1 MAMPRALL
9 AWAVVG
15 SSDGFAPAAAG
26 LGRRGV
32 PLGGIAGFGT
42 FFAETW
48 LGRDACQMVSC
59 PPKKGTFDH
68 VLIDVNQFVHTS
80 TRRATSEEDAVR
92 RLMSALDGVLR
103 VARPTQSL
111 VLALDGAAPIAKIVT
126 QRRRREAAASKASSA
141 SASDAPRVSPLLITP
156 GTAFMDLVSE
166 AVEYYA
172 ESRLAR
178 RESLANVTAYVS
190 CVRHGGEGE
199 LKLVEWLGRRG
210 VSGTAAVVSGDAD
223 VVLQSLAA
231 LPLASCGGDGALLEP
246 FVLRP
251 LERPRYGVVS
261 SWQLARGLARRF
273 PSAALRKTRDDV
285 LVLLLLQGN
294 DYVPRLRRASFKR
307 CLECY
312 ERTKF
317 AFPGGDPRDEGHFFA
332 YENGRDRVAW
342 RADFAAA
349 FFERLGSAP
358 LVNAEGATAA
368 ASIAAADDLVSLH
381 ELEAKGKVKNLT
393 FDFKMGRSP
402 RPVWTCLVR
411 GYDRGLAASASTK
424 VAARRLAA
432 AKVLRSLDL
441 DASDAGDGPVPRLR
455 RALNASDLAFDFTPK
470 AVRAE
475 ARQATWTCAAAV
487 HVCDPDD
494 DDVARDVSAT
504 AHGATKKAAKAAAA
518 RALHAA
524 AFGENKSPDAA
535 AGGPR
540 GRRDAPASARTAPD
554 PAGYVRGLAWSLDM
568 YVTGATDDGS
578 FRYAGRAPSAR
589 DVAAFFAEPAATPAR
604 DRKNAKAAP
613 VEPPLSADVHC
624 CAVMPKAAAALLP
637 EHLQPLHAFLCEAR
651 DQGVDADDLAYLQK
665 VVRTLSAA
673 NTILGGGDSRAW
685 TTFRRRTAADANEP
699 DRRPPPRPNNPAF
712 PRSPLP
718 DHPKILVR
726 SDTQLPPG
734 PPPEATDDRDTAVDR
749 QKTNRDLRARSFH
762 TAFRRPHQMR
772 PKRPNRQ
779 QQRRVA
785 APPPY

>member
-1 MAMPRALL
+1 MLRALL

-48 LGRDACQMVSC
+48 LGRDACQMVSR

-92 RLMSALDGVLR
+92 RLMSALDGILR
-103 VARPTQSL
+103 DARPTQGL
-111 VLALDGAAPIAKIVT
+111 ALALDGAAPIAKVVT
-126 QRRRREAAASKASSA
+126 QRQRREAAASKASSA

-156 GTAFMDLVSE
+156 GTAFMDLVPE
-166 AVEYYA
+166 AVERYA

-190 CVRHGGEGE
+190 CVCHGGEDE

-294 DYVPRLRRASFKR
+294 DYVPRLRRASFQR

-312 ERTKF
+312 ERAKF

-358 LVNAEGATAA
+358 LVNADLGSAPLVNTEGATAA
-368 ASIAAADDLVSLH
+368 ATIAAADDLVSLH
-381 ELEAKGKVKNLT
+381 ELEAEGKVKNLT
-393 FDFKMGRSP
+393 FDSKMGQS
-402 RPVWTCLVR
+402 L
-411 GYDRGLAASASTK
+411 
-424 VAARRLAA
+424 RL
-432 AKVLRSLDL
+432 
-441 DASDAGDGPVPRLR
+441 
-455 RALNASDLAFDFTPK
+455 
-470 AVRAE
+470 
-475 ARQATWTCAAAV
+475 
-487 HVCDPDD
+487 
-494 DDVARDVSAT
+494 VSAR
-504 AHGATKKAAKAAAA
+504 A
-518 RALHAA
+518 R
-524 AFGENKSPDAA
+524 
-535 AGGPR
+535 
-540 GRRDAPASARTAPD
+540 
-554 PAGYVRGLAWSLDM
+554 PAGR
-568 YVTGATDDGS
+568 
-578 FRYAGRAPSAR
+578 
-589 DVAAFFAEPAATPAR
+589 
-604 DRKNAKAAP
+604 
-613 VEPPLSADVHC
+613 
-624 CAVMPKAAAALLP
+624 
-637 EHLQPLHAFLCEAR
+637 
-651 DQGVDADDLAYLQK
+651 
-665 VVRTLSAA
+665 
-673 NTILGGGDSRAW
+673 
-685 TTFRRRTAADANEP
+685 
-699 DRRPPPRPNNPAF
+699 
-712 PRSPLP
+712 
-718 DHPKILVR
+718 
-726 SDTQLPPG
+726 PG
-734 PPPEATDDRDTAVDR
+734 P
-749 QKTNRDLRARSFH
+749 
-762 TAFRRPHQMR
+762 
-772 PKRPNRQ
+772 
-779 QQRRVA
+779 
-785 APPPY
+785 APPPSTSASGPTTNSRHVSGRNPPGLNFGWGR